1 MRVIIEAKSPKQVRC
16 NKIVSLAAEN
26 RYNNSQRLLA
36 RNQNKAVG
44 TQYQLRRTRAYVSCT
59 FTNMVDTTA
68 YDGDSK
74 VKGPSGCGTEL
85 RNTHQVSERKYRCKP
100 RLS

>member
-26 RYNNSQRLLA
+26 RYNNSQGLLALA

-44 TQYQLRRTRAYVSCT
+44 TQFQLRRTRAYVSCT

-74 VKGPSGCGTEL
+74 AKGPSGCGTD
-85 RNTHQVSERKYRCKP
+85 HQVSERNYRCAP